1 MRLPASTFSLSGTPD
16 SCNHSNLQCM
26 IMASVAKALNTAL
39 SNMSNEETLLELQ
52 AGLLYTTSNIV
63 SDSYQILH

>member
-1 MRLPASTFSLSGTPD
+1 
-16 SCNHSNLQCM
+16 M

-52 AGLLYTTSNIV
+52 AGLVYTTSNIV